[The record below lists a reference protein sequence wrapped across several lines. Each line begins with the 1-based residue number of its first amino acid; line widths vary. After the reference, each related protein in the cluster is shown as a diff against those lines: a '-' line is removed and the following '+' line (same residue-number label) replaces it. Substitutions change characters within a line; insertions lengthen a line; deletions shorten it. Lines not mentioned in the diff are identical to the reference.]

1 MRKSSEKKF
10 HKIINTL
17 YDNSMGDMNYLPFTF
32 IDKMNLQKE
41 FEDFVI
47 KSLSDSA
54 ACQGFLDG
62 EFRQPHDK
70 RWKKIPELFEH
81 YHEAYLAGR
90 RKADGVPYHGEENEE

>member
-10 HKIINTL
+10 HEIITTL
-17 YDNSMGDMNYLPFTF
+17 DYDNSTGDMNYLPFAF
-32 IDKMNLQKE
+32 IDEMNLQNE

-47 KSLSDSA
+47 KALSDSA

-62 EFRQPHDK
+62 EFRQPHDE
-70 RWKKIPELFEH
+70 RWKRIPELFKR

-90 RKADGVPYHGEENEE
+90 RSGK